1 MGISNFVSLKYFYSK
16 SKLNIINFISAIAS
30 FVLVVAACSF
40 FIVLSVFS
48 GLKDFGLQ
56 YNRSFDPDLMV
67 SHTSGGFFELTESHL
82 KKLEN
87 SLLIFSSVFEEKV
100 LLSSDGKNTFGTII
114 GVDNNYRSVIEIDSL
129 IALGK
134 WLDPET
140 SESVVSY
147 STANKL
153 NLGLFEYG
161 NSLTVS
167 VPATKPRS
175 GFNKSLFESS
185 SFMASGIF
193 NSSDEKDQRIVFS
206 SLKSVQNLFQKNTFV
221 ITSLLVKTSDL
232 KSTKTILKNI
242 FGDQFT
248 VQSREELNK
257 TYYKMINSE
266 GLILNL
272 IMGLILIVA
281 MFNSVGAI
289 IILIVEKQSSIR
301 TLIKLGATESQI
313 QNIFFCHGILISMFG
328 GGVGLLAGLFFVWLQ
343 KTYSLIT
350 LSGTS
355 IPYPVGFEFS
365 NVMTVFLFL
374 TIICGTGSYLASRRS
389 LKVKLQE

>member
-1 MGISNFVSLKYFYSK
+1 
-16 SKLNIINFISAIAS
+16 
-30 FVLVVAACSF
+30 
-40 FIVLSVFS
+40 
-48 GLKDFGLQ
+48 
-56 YNRSFDPDLMV
+56 
-67 SHTSGGFFELTESHL
+67 
-82 KKLEN
+82 
-87 SLLIFSSVFEEKV
+87 
-100 LLSSDGKNTFGTII
+100 
-114 GVDNNYRSVIEIDSL
+114 
-129 IALGK
+129 
-134 WLDPET
+134 
-140 SESVVSY
+140 VVSY

-206 SLKSVQNLFQKNTFV
+206 SLKSVQNLFQKNTSV

-232 KSTKTILKNI
+232 KPTKTILKNI
-242 FGDQFT
+242 FGDQFM

-328 GGVGLLAGLFFVWLQ
+328 GGVGLLAGLFFIWLQ

-365 NVMTVFLFL
+365 NVLTVFLFL

>member
-1 MGISNFVSLKYFYSK
+1 
-16 SKLNIINFISAIAS
+16 
-30 FVLVVAACSF
+30 
-40 FIVLSVFS
+40 VFS

-56 YNRSFDPDLMV
+56 YNRSFDPDLKV
-67 SHTSGGFFELTESHL
+67 SYASGGFFELTENHSKQL
-82 KKLEN
+82 KN
-87 SLLIFSSVFEEKV
+87 SLLIFSTVFEEKV
-100 LLSSDGKNTFGTII
+100 LLSSDGKNSFGTII
-114 GVDNNYRSVIEIDSL
+114 GVDNNYRDVIEIDSL
-129 IALGK
+129 ITLGR
-134 WLDPET
+134 WLNPK
-140 SESVVSY
+140 SNESVVSY

-175 GFNKSLFESS
+175 GFNKSPFESS
-185 SFMASGIF
+185 SFMATGVF

-206 SLKSVQNLFQKNTFV
+206 SLKSVQSLFKKNASV
-221 ITSLLVKTSDL
+221 ISSVLIKTSVP

-242 FGDQFT
+242 FGDRFV
-248 VQSREELNK
+248 VQSREELNE

-328 GGVGLLAGLFFVWLQ
+328 GGIGLVAGLFFVWLQ

-355 IPYPVGFEFS
+355 IPYPVGFELS
-365 NVMTVFLFL
+365 NVLTVFLFL
-374 TIICGTGSYLASRRS
+374 TIICGAGSYLASKRS
-389 LKVKLQE
+389 LKVKLLE

>member
-67 SHTSGGFFELTESHL
+67 SHASGGFFELTETHL

-129 IALGK
+129 IALGR

-206 SLKSVQNLFQKNTFV
+206 SLKSVQNLFQKNTSAV
-221 ITSLLVKTSDL
+221 TSLLVKTSDL
-232 KSTKTILKNI
+232 KPTKTILKNI
-242 FGDQFT
+242 FGDQFM

-313 QNIFFCHGILISMFG
+313 QNIFFCHGILISVFG
-328 GGVGLLAGLFFVWLQ
+328 GGVGLLAGLLFVWLQ

-365 NVMTVFLFL
+365 NVLTVFLFL

>member
-67 SHTSGGFFELTESHL
+67 SHASGGFFELTETHL

-114 GVDNNYRSVIEIDSL
+114 GVDNNYRSVIEIDNL
-129 IALGK
+129 IALGR

-193 NSSDEKDQRIVFS
+193 NSSDEKDQRIVFT
-206 SLKSVQNLFQKNTFV
+206 SLKSVQNLFQKNTSV
-221 ITSLLVKTSDL
+221 VTSLLVKTSDL

-242 FGDQFT
+242 FGDQFM

-313 QNIFFCHGILISMFG
+313 QNIFFCHGILISVFG
-328 GGVGLLAGLFFVWLQ
+328 GGVGLLAGLLFVWLQ

-365 NVMTVFLFL
+365 NVLTVFLFL

>member
-1 MGISNFVSLKYFYSK
+1 
-16 SKLNIINFISAIAS
+16 
-30 FVLVVAACSF
+30 
-40 FIVLSVFS
+40 
-48 GLKDFGLQ
+48 
-56 YNRSFDPDLMV
+56 
-67 SHTSGGFFELTESHL
+67 
-82 KKLEN
+82 
-87 SLLIFSSVFEEKV
+87 
-100 LLSSDGKNTFGTII
+100 
-114 GVDNNYRSVIEIDSL
+114 
-129 IALGK
+129 
-134 WLDPET
+134 
-140 SESVVSY
+140 VSY

-167 VPATKPRS
+167 VPVTKPRS
-175 GFNKSLFESS
+175 GFNKKPFESS
-185 SFMASGIF
+185 FFMASGVF

-206 SLKSVQNLFQKNTFV
+206 SLKSVQNLFKKNNSV
-221 ITSLLVKTSDL
+221 ISSVLIKTSDL
-232 KSTKTILKNI
+232 KPNKTLLKNI
-242 FGDQFT
+242 FGDQFI
-248 VQSREELNK
+248 VQSRQELNE

-313 QNIFFCHGILISMFG
+313 QNIFFCHGVLISMFG
-328 GGVGLLAGLFFVWLQ
+328 GGIGLVTGLFFVWLQ

-355 IPYPVGFEFS
+355 IPYPVGFELS
-365 NVMTVFLFL
+365 NVLTVFLFL
-374 TIICGTGSYLASRRS
+374 TIICGAGSYLASKRS
-389 LKVKLQE
+389 LKVKLLE

>member
-67 SHTSGGFFELTESHL
+67 SHASGGFFELTETHL

-114 GVDNNYRSVIEIDSL
+114 GVDNNYRSVIEIDNL
-129 IALGK
+129 IALGR

-206 SLKSVQNLFQKNTFV
+206 SLKSVQNLFQKNTSV
-221 ITSLLVKTSDL
+221 VTSLLVKTSDL

-242 FGDQFT
+242 FGDQFM

-313 QNIFFCHGILISMFG
+313 QNIFFCHGVLISVFG
-328 GGVGLLAGLFFVWLQ
+328 GGVGLLAGLLFVWLQ

-365 NVMTVFLFL
+365 NVLTVFLFL